1 MVGAED
7 HHAGE
12 GVFQLP
18 DVAGILVVG
27 QELPGLV
34 LDGIDAD
41 IVFLLGLVQEEL
53 DQIHQVLLPFPER
66 GDPDADGADPVVKA
80 LVDIVADD
88 LLGKVPGGRGDQ
100 PAVDLI
106 GIQGTDGLEGLA
118 LNGGKKS
125 ELCGDIR
132 VQDLLQEEGAVPHGA
147 ELAGPDVLRAGE
159 RVELVAEELVLK
171 PFPGIGLTVYGYKG
185 R

>member
-34 LDGIDAD
+34 LDGVDAD
-41 IVFLLGLVQEEL
+41 VVFLLGLVQEEL
-53 DQIHQVLLPFPER
+53 DQVHQVLLPFPEG

-80 LVDIVADD
+80 LVDIVTDD

-100 PAVDLI
+100 PAVDLVRV
-106 GIQGTDGLEGLA
+106 QGTDGLKGLA
-118 LNGGKKS
+118 LNGGKEP

-132 VQDLLQEEGAVPHGA
+132 IQDLLQEESSVPYSA
-147 ELAGPDVLRAGE
+147 ELAGTDILGTGE
-159 RVELVAEELVLK
+159 RVELVTEELVLK